1 MKKIILSIFAV
12 LGIALSASAA
22 TTSVWSGNYE
32 FSAEGDGWQEV
43 AAEQFANLQLGD
55 KIIVTVS
62 EITNPDGWAQI
73 NLAGKD
79 PWTTVPGTNWGEV
92 TVGENTYEIV
102 DADVLAS
109 IKAGG
114 MGVQGK
120 YFVLTDISILTE
132 GEKPEPQPTT
142 SVWSGNYEF
151 GAEGDGWQE
160 VAAEKFAALELGDKI
175 VVTVSEITNPDGWA
189 QINLAGK
196 DPWTTV
202 PGTNWGDV
210 KVGENKY
217 EITDEA
223 VLASIKAG
231 GLGVQ
236 GKYFVLTDI
245 SIEKGGTTGLSSI
258 SAKQKGQNELY
269 SLSGMR
275 IVSPAKGMFLKNG
288 KKFILR

>member
-43 AAEQFANLQLGD
+43 AAEKFAALELGD

-79 PWTTVPGTNWGEV
+79 PWTTVPGTNWGAVE
-92 TVGENTYEIV
+92 VGENTYEIA
-102 DADVLAS
+102 DADLLAS

-114 MGVQGK
+114 LGVQGK
-120 YFVLTDISILTE
+120 YFKMTDISIKTE
-132 GEKPEPQPTT
+132 GTTPEPQPTT
-142 SVWSGNYEF
+142 SVWNGNYEF

-160 VAAEKFAALELGDKI
+160 VAAEKFAALKLGDKI

-210 KVGENKY
+210 KVGENTY
-217 EITDEA
+217 EIADA
-223 VLASIKAG
+223 DLLASIKAG

-245 SIEKGGTTGLSSI
+245 SIATDKPTHITAVRSATTDG
-258 SAKQKGQNELY
+258 AY
-269 SLSGMR
+269 YTLSGTK
-275 IVSPAKGMFLKNG
+275 VGTPVGKGIYVHNG
-288 KKFILR
+288 KKIIMK